1 MIQKYIVFTEY
12 YENMLEHL
20 RDFYEHVDD
29 SEIYR
34 SLYGH
39 LCSLFTEYKEN
50 MFTFLA
56 AVDIYYQTCGCLE

>member
-1 MIQKYIVFTEY
+1 
-12 YENMLEHL
+12 MLEHL

-34 SLYGH
+34 PLYGL